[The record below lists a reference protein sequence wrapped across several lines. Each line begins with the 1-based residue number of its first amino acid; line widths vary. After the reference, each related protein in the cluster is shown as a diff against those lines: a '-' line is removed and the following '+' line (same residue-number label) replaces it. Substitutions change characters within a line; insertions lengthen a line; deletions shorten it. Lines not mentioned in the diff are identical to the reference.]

1 MKGPR
6 SALLA
11 LALVATAAARLAA
24 QANDADSDGGV
35 ARRMVQTAIRLAE
48 QGDTAQAIAQA
59 AQAAQ
64 LDPDLA
70 DAHFLYGMLLARTSG
85 AGLSAWGRRTDA
97 SREFNAAL
105 RLDRGNPR
113 YLIEVARLRLKAPIL
128 RFQAERLFRR
138 ALDAARTKH

>member
-24 QANDADSDGGV
+24 QANDADSTGAV

-70 DAHFLYGMLLARTSG
+70 DAHFLYGMLLARTSR
-85 AGLSAWGRRTDA
+85 AGLSACATRTCA
-97 SREFNAAL
+97 PPKFTPPL
-105 RLDRGNPR
+105 PLDR
-113 YLIEVARLRLKAPIL
+113 
-128 RFQAERLFRR
+128 
-138 ALDAARTKH
+138 